1 MKTLLIFLLTAILVV
16 SCTTSKPTV
25 KSPHISTVVLTDGD
39 SIALP
44 ATAGIDPEESP
55 KPLVMLT
62 SSYIENRGEG
72 IGLGNTHTLGHGAVH
87 YEEQPQKI
95 IKVNNS
101 MISSKSTNM
110 GHVAYKIP
118 TEMKVR
124 NTYQV
129 IVRISKSTATIYENM
144 NGEVRTSTIP
154 ITETMEVKLIDPS
167 PDDRKMFDVIPD
179 NDATQLVENN
189 ESVTQWSW
197 NVTPIRTGQ
206 AQLKVMIAVI
216 TNGNRKETVYQDIVN
231 VDTNLGKQIPFFF
244 GKYWQWMLSTLV
256 IPFGVWFYNRKKKK
270 DEDGEDKPKKKSAR
284 KK

>member
-1 MKTLLIFLLTAILVV
+1 MKTLILSILTAILLV
-16 SCTTSKPTV
+16 SCKTSKQTIE
-25 KSPHISTVVLTDGD
+25 SPKNPIVVLTND
-39 SIALP
+39 SIA
-44 ATAGIDPEESP
+44 SP
-55 KPLVMLT
+55 STDGDYPILEPDRTIYTEMST
-62 SSYIENRGEG
+62 EG
-72 IGLGNTHTLGHGAVH
+72 IGLGNLNTIGHGAVH
-87 YEEQPQKI
+87 YEEQPTKI
-95 IKVNNS
+95 IHVNNS
-101 MISSKSTNM
+101 TVSTKSTNM

-144 NGEVRTSTIP
+144 NGEVKTTTIP

-167 PDDRKMFDVIPD
+167 PDDRKMFDVIAD

-206 AQLKVMIAVI
+206 AHLKVMIAVI
-216 TNGNRKETVYQDIVN
+216 TDGNRKETVYQDVVN

-244 GKYWQWMLSTLV
+244 GKYWQWMLSTLI
-256 IPFGVWFYNRKKKK
+256 IPFGVWFYNRKKKD
-270 DEDGEDKPKKKSAR
+270 DEEVKPKKRSP
-284 KK
+284 KKK

>member
-1 MKTLLIFLLTAILVV
+1 MKTLILSILTAILLV
-16 SCTTSKPTV
+16 SCKTSKPTIE
-25 KSPHISTVVLTDGD
+25 SPNNPIVVLTND
-39 SIALP
+39 SLALP
-44 ATAGIDPEESP
+44 ATAGDFPILEPDKTIYTET
-55 KPLVMLT
+55 V
-62 SSYIENRGEG
+62 GEG
-72 IGLGNTHTLGHGAVH
+72 IGLGLGNMNTIGHGAYH
-87 YEEQPQKI
+87 YEEQPRKI

-101 MISSKSTNM
+101 MVSSKSTNM

-144 NGEVRTSTIP
+144 NGEIKTTTIP
-154 ITETMEVKLIDPS
+154 VTETMEVKLIDPS

-206 AQLKVMIAVI
+206 AHLKVMIAVI
-216 TNGNRKETVYQDIVN
+216 TDGNRKETVYQDTVN
-231 VDTNLGKQIPFFF
+231 VDTNLEKQIPFFF
-244 GKYWQWMLSTLV
+244 GNYWQWMLSTLV
-256 IPFGVWFYNRKKKK
+256 IPFGVWFYNRKKNE
-270 DEDGEDKPKKKSAR
+270 DEEKPKKKSAR

>member
-1 MKTLLIFLLTAILVV
+1 MKTLILSILTAILLV
-16 SCTTSKPTV
+16 SCKTSKQTIE
-25 KSPHISTVVLTDGD
+25 SPKNPIVVLTND
-39 SIALP
+39 SIA
-44 ATAGIDPEESP
+44 SP
-55 KPLVMLT
+55 STDGDYPILEPDRTIYTEMST
-62 SSYIENRGEG
+62 EG
-72 IGLGNTHTLGHGAVH
+72 IGLGNLNTIGHGAVH
-87 YEEQPQKI
+87 YEEQPTKI
-95 IKVNNS
+95 IHVNNS
-101 MISSKSTNM
+101 TVSTKSTNM

-144 NGEVRTSTIP
+144 NGEVKTTTIP

-167 PDDRKMFDVIPD
+167 PDDRKMFDVIAD

-206 AQLKVMIAVI
+206 AHLKVMIAVI
-216 TNGNRKETVYQDIVN
+216 TDGNRKETVYQDVVN

-244 GKYWQWMLSTLV
+244 GKYWQWMLSTLI
-256 IPFGVWFYNRKKKK
+256 IPFGVWFYNRKKKDD
-270 DEDGEDKPKKKSAR
+270 DEEVKQKKRSPKKK
-284 KK
+284 

>member
-1 MKTLLIFLLTAILVV
+1 MKTLILSILTAILLV
-16 SCTTSKPTV
+16 SCKTGKPTIE
-25 KSPHISTVVLTDGD
+25 SPHNPIVVLTSD

-44 ATAGIDPEESP
+44 ATAGDLPILEPDKTIYTE
-55 KPLVMLT
+55 T
-62 SSYIENRGEG
+62 IGEG
-72 IGLGNTHTLGHGAVH
+72 IGLGNMNTIGHGAFH
-87 YEEQPQKI
+87 YEEQPTKI

-101 MISSKSTNM
+101 IVSTTSTNM

-197 NVTPIRTGQ
+197 NVTPIRSGK
-206 AQLKVMIAVI
+206 AHLKVMIAVI
-216 TNGNRKETVYQDIVN
+216 TNGNRKETVYQDTVN
-231 VDTNLGKQIPFFF
+231 IDTNLGKQIPFFF
-244 GKYWQWMLSTLV
+244 GNYWQWMLSTLV

-270 DEDGEDKPKKKSAR
+270 EEDEEEKPKKKSAR

>member
-1 MKTLLIFLLTAILVV
+1 MKTLILSILTAILLV
-16 SCTTSKPTV
+16 SCKTSKPTIE
-25 KSPHISTVVLTDGD
+25 SPNNPIVVLTND
-39 SIALP
+39 SLALP
-44 ATAGIDPEESP
+44 ATTGDFPI
-55 KPLVMLT
+55 
-62 SSYIENRGEG
+62 IEPDKTIYVETIGEG
-72 IGLGNTHTLGHGAVH
+72 IGLGNMNTIGHGAYH
-87 YEEQPQKI
+87 YEEQPRNI

-101 MISSKSTNM
+101 MVSSKSTNM

-167 PDDRKMFDVIPD
+167 PEDRKMFDVIPD

-206 AQLKVMIAVI
+206 AHLKVMIAVI
-216 TNGNRKETVYQDIVN
+216 TDGNRKETVYQDTVN

-244 GKYWQWMLSTLV
+244 GNYWQWMLSTLV
-256 IPFGVWFYNRKKKK
+256 IPFGVWFYNRKKNE
-270 DEDGEDKPKKKSAR
+270 DEEKPKKKSAR